1 MKRRANVFSTTGFT
15 LIEVVVSL
23 TILSFIILIIFGA
36 FRLGLSAW
44 ERGEW
49 VKEEYQ
55 KVRIVTQ
62 LISRQIKSIVPYK
75 IKTEKAE
82 GNYLAFEGK
91 PRSLKFVSTLSLKA
105 TQPEGFIYSIYEF
118 EEGGKEGGRL
128 ILYEQK
134 ALNKDFFEERP
145 DEELAVSLFEGIS
158 DVRFE
163 YYKEEDPEKDR
174 KGEWVDEWN
183 TKDEKVLPRAL
194 KMTITYPA
202 HWEANKN
209 EKDGGE
215 NSSITVLASIPSY
228 RFEEVKMG
236 PIMGLMRSTRS
247 QTSPGAVP

>member
-1 MKRRANVFSTTGFT
+1 VKRRANVFSTTGFT
-15 LIEVVVSL
+15 LIEVVVTL
-23 TILSFIILIIFGA
+23 TILSFILLIIFGA

-91 PRSLKFVSTLSLKA
+91 PKSLKFVSTLSLKA
-105 TQPEGFIYSIYEF
+105 TQPEGFVYSIYEF
-118 EEGGKEGGRL
+118 KEGGKKGGRL

-134 ALNKDFFEERP
+134 ALNKDFFEEGP

-163 YYKEEDPEKDR
+163 YYQEEDPNKDR
-174 KGEWVDEWN
+174 EGGWVDEWN
-183 TKDEKVLPRAL
+183 TKDEKVLPRAV
-194 KMTITYPA
+194 KITITYPA
-202 HWEANKN
+202 HWEASKN
-209 EKDGGE
+209 EKDEGE
-215 NSSITVLASIPSY
+215 NSSITVLASIPSH
-228 RFEEVKMG
+228 RFEEVRMG
-236 PIMGLMRSTRS
+236 PMNRTLS
-247 QTSPGAVP
+247 QTSPGAVQ